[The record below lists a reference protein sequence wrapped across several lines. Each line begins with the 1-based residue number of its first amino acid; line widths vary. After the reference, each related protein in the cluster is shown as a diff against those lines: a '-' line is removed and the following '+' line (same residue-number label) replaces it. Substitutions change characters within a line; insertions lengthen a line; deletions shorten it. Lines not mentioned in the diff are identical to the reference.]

1 MLKNKWAIITGSTGG
16 IGSKISE
23 TLYLNKANI
32 VILGRSD
39 KKLKSLKEKLIKKKI
54 GKIILYK
61 IDLSSEEEIK
71 KFAIFIKSKIKKI
84 DILVNNAGVL
94 LENYLG
100 MISKKIINNTTD
112 VNLLSAIYLVQYL
125 KNIMGRGSSIINI
138 SSIMGIK
145 GNVGQSIYSASKAG
159 LIGFTY
165 SAAKELGNVGIRVN
179 AVAPGLIKTRMIK
192 AIPIGKKEELL
203 KNIYLKR
210 IGYPQDVANLVLF
223 LSSDLSTYISGQTI
237 GIDGCMTI

>member
-1 MLKNKWAIITGSTGG
+1 
-16 IGSKISE
+16 
-23 TLYLNKANI
+23 
-32 VILGRSD
+32 
-39 KKLKSLKEKLIKKKI
+39 
-54 GKIILYK
+54 
-61 IDLSSEEEIK
+61 
-71 KFAIFIKSKIKKI
+71 
-84 DILVNNAGVL
+84 
-94 LENYLG
+94 
-100 MISKKIINNTTD
+100 
-112 VNLLSAIYLVQYL
+112 
-125 KNIMGRGSSIINI
+125 
-138 SSIMGIK
+138 MGIK

-165 SAAKELGNVGIRVN
+165 SAAKELGNIGIRVN

>member
-1 MLKNKWAIITGSTGG
+1 M
-16 IGSKISE
+16 
-23 TLYLNKANI
+23 
-32 VILGRSD
+32 GRSD
-39 KKLKSLKEKLIKKKI
+39 KKLKSLKEKLIKKKT
-54 GKIILYK
+54 GKIIIYK

-94 LENYLG
+94 LDNYLG

-165 SAAKELGNVGIRVN
+165 SAAKELGNIGIRVN